1 MLDICGFVVIDKPAG
16 ITSHSCI
23 ARLRKVFGIKRIGHG
38 GTLDPSVTGVLPIAI
53 GNATRLLSYLP
64 GKKTYVGKI
73 QLGKRTK
80 TDDLQGEIIQEMSWP
95 KLNKL
100 ILEEYI
106 TQFLGAIQQKP
117 PQVSSVHINGVR
129 AYKRAREGEVFDL
142 PYKNVYIYTLNVL
155 EWCQESGL
163 IKIFIECSSGTYIRS
178 LARDLGEK
186 IGCGGCLF
194 SLRRIKAMGFIE
206 EQATPLPKINENQE
220 PSHLPE
226 IINPLIALKNMKSTK
241 LLNEEELL
249 KWRTGR
255 SIVLSNSPVIEA
267 TETETESFLSS
278 NSEKKEGI
286 IVIDPTGEI
295 AGIGNLILSNTI
307 KPKIVFNALG

>member
-1 MLDICGFVVIDKPAG
+1 
-16 ITSHSCI
+16 
-23 ARLRKVFGIKRIGHG
+23 
-38 GTLDPSVTGVLPIAI
+38 
-53 GNATRLLSYLP
+53 
-64 GKKTYVGKI
+64 
-73 QLGKRTK
+73 
-80 TDDLQGEIIQEMSWP
+80 
-95 KLNKL
+95 
-100 ILEEYI
+100 
-106 TQFLGAIQQKP
+106 
-117 PQVSSVHINGVR
+117 
-129 AYKRAREGEVFDL
+129 
-142 PYKNVYIYTLNVL
+142 
-155 EWCQESGL
+155 
-163 IKIFIECSSGTYIRS
+163 
-178 LARDLGEK
+178 
-186 IGCGGCLF
+186 
-194 SLRRIKAMGFIE
+194 